1 MVWLRLSACLPT
13 LARLSFAF
21 GPLAVALL
29 AAGCAGSSGSEALR
43 METRSVL
50 EADGLPAQVRP
61 AADIRQL
68 PDDPSEPFSARYGSV
83 PAAHLARGPAPPSFD
98 AEAIIAAA
106 ITAHEMRKP

>member
-1 MVWLRLSACLPT
+1 MVWLRQSACVPT
-13 LARLSFAF
+13 LARLLF
-21 GPLAVALL
+21 GPLAAALL
-29 AAGCAGSSGSEALR
+29 AAGCAGSSGSEAAR

-50 EADGLPAQVRP
+50 EADGLPAQVHP

-68 PDDPSEPFSARYGSV
+68 PDDPSEPFSARYGSA
-83 PAAHLARGPAPPSFD
+83 PLLARGAASVPSFD